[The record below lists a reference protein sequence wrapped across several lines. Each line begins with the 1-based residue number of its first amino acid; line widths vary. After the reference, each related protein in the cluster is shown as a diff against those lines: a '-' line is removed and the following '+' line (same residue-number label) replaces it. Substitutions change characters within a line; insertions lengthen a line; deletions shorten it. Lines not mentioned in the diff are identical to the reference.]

1 MIADHA
7 PTAANNRCVL
17 RANEEI
23 NQQDL
28 ASRLGVSRS
37 PVRDALRRLE
47 GMGLV
52 TIHPNQRAVVTSLT
66 LDNMREIFEMRAALG
81 GLAAVMR
88 RRP

>member
-1 MIADHA
+1 MIVDHA
-7 PTAANNRCVL
+7 PTAATPRCVL